1 MQTRRVDTKQLA
13 DFLRVRREA
22 LDPGDVGLPGTGRRR
37 TPGLRREEVARLA
50 DISTDYYTR
59 LEQDRAPQP
68 SPGVL
73 RAITRALRLTLDE
86 RDHLFRLAGH
96 RPPDRRR
103 SDEHVAPSLLGVLD
117 RLSDVP
123 AQVMTDLGVTLV
135 QNDLARA
142 VFGDLTRLR
151 GAAGTVVYR
160 WFTDPRARAGYPVQ
174 DHATESR
181 ALVADLRAAAVR
193 RDDAQAKDL
202 VKRLLRASPEFE
214 ALWRLHSVG
223 VMRSRRKRI
232 QHPEVGLLELD
243 CQVLVDEERTQI
255 LALFSPAAG
264 TPTAERLAL
273 LGSLG
278 PLAAQRSSR

>member
-1 MQTRRVDTKQLA
+1 MTQTERVDTKQLA

-22 LDPGDVGLPGTGRRR
+22 LEPADVGLPATARRR

-68 SPGVL
+68 SSGVL
-73 RAITRALRLTLDE
+73 RAITRALRLSLDE

-123 AQVMTDLGVTLV
+123 AQVMTDLGVTLA

-142 VFGDLTRLR
+142 VFGDLTRQR
-151 GAAGTVVYR
+151 GATGTVVYR
-160 WFTDPRARAGYPVQ
+160 WFTDPRARAAYPVQ

-181 ALVADLRAAAVR
+181 ALVADLRAAAGR

-202 VKRLLRASPEFE
+202 VERLLGASPEFE

-223 VMRSRRKRI
+223 LMRSRRKRI

-243 CQVLVDEERTQI
+243 CQVLVDEDRTQI
-255 LALFSPAAG
+255 LALFSPAAA
-264 TPTAERLAL
+264 TSTAERLAL
-273 LGSLG
+273 LGSL
-278 PLAAQRSSR
+278 AAAGERPVD

>member
-1 MQTRRVDTKQLA
+1 MDTKQLA

-22 LDPGDVGLPGTGRRR
+22 LTPGDVGLPLTGRRR
-37 TPGLRREEVARLA
+37 TPGLRREEIARLA

-73 RAITRALRLTLDE
+73 RAITRALRLSLDE

-103 SDEHVAPSLLGVLD
+103 SDEHVSPNLLGVLD
-117 RLSDVP
+117 RLVDVP
-123 AQVMTDLGVTLV
+123 AQVMTDLGAALV

-151 GAAGTVVYR
+151 GYAGTMVYR
-160 WFTDPRARAGYPVQ
+160 WFTDPRTRAGYPVQ

-181 ALVADLRAAAVR
+181 ALVADLRAAAGR
-193 RDDAQAKDL
+193 RDDARADEL
-202 VKRLLRASPEFE
+202 IRRLLRVSAEFE
-214 ALWRLHSVG
+214 ALWDLHAVE
-223 VMRSRRKRI
+223 VMRGRRKRI

-243 CQVLVDEERTQI
+243 CQMLLDEERTQI
-255 LALFSPAAG
+255 LALFSPVAG

-273 LGSLG
+273 LGSL
-278 PLAAQRSSR
+278 AR

>member
-1 MQTRRVDTKQLA
+1 MDPKQLA

-22 LDPGDVGLPGTGRRR
+22 LDPGDVGLPGTRRRR
-37 TPGLRREEVARLA
+37 TPGLRREEVAHLA
-50 DISTDYYTR
+50 DMSTDYYTR

-68 SPGVL
+68 SPDML

-96 RPPDRRR
+96 PPPDRSS
-103 SDEHVAPSLLGVLD
+103 SDDHVSPSLLAALD

-123 AQVMTDLGVTLV
+123 AQVMTDLGATLV
-135 QNDLARA
+135 QNGLARS
-142 VFGDLTRLR
+142 VFGDLTALR
-151 GAAGTVVYR
+151 GPTGTVVYR
-160 WFTDPRARAGYPVQ
+160 WFTDPGARAGYPVQ

-181 ALVADLRAAAVR
+181 ALVADLRAAVVR

-214 ALWRLHSVG
+214 ALWRLHAVG
-223 VMRSRRKRI
+223 VMRGRRKRI
-232 QHPEVGLLELD
+232 QHPEVGLLQFD
-243 CQVLVDEERTQI
+243 CQMLLDEERTQI
-255 LALFSPAAG
+255 LALFSPAPG
-264 TPTAERLAL
+264 TPTAERLSL

-278 PLAAQRSSR
+278 LPAAQRPTR